1 MNAQN
6 RAETFVKK
14 LAQPAGNTKVFETGE
29 RAKEMLLCVA
39 NETYA
44 EVASQYGEY
53 FSGGPGE
60 IYWQNSC
67 QQFSEIMKRKLKENG
82 ILSEFEYRDVKKINL
97 NAKQHIH
104 LSTPDYFIDGTWQQ
118 FLDSPRNNNH
128 CLVLDRKN
136 LISDLRRA
144 KVPKKLWFIYGA
156 N

>member
-1 MNAQN
+1 
-6 RAETFVKK
+6 
-14 LAQPAGNTKVFETGE
+14 
-29 RAKEMLLCVA
+29 
-39 NETYA
+39 
-44 EVASQYGEY
+44 
-53 FSGGPGE
+53 
-60 IYWQNSC
+60 
-67 QQFSEIMKRKLKENG
+67 MKRKLKENG